1 MNNLTALR
9 RQKGLTQQEMADFLK
24 ISKPTYNHYENG
36 RYEPNIENL
45 IKLADFFHC
54 SVDYLIGHQS
64 SDIIY
69 FDSLSSVQKKLV
81 ELIQKLNDEQGLI
94 VIGYLSDMLKI
105 PYEQVKPVRP
115 W

>member
-1 MNNLTALR
+1 MN
-9 RQKGLTQQEMADFLK
+9 LK
-24 ISKPTYNHYENG
+24 ILRAQHGMSQAELANALKIKQNTLSNYENG
-36 RYEPNIENL
+36 TTQPEISL
-45 IKLADFFHC
+45 ILKIADFFNC
-54 SVDYLIGHQS
+54 SVDYLLGHQANNV
-64 SDIIY
+64 IY
-69 FDSLSSVQKKLV
+69 IDSLTSVQKKLV

>member
-1 MNNLTALR
+1 MN
-9 RQKGLTQQEMADFLK
+9 LK
-24 ISKPTYNHYENG
+24 ILRKNRNITQENLAEYLGVNQKVISHYETG
-36 RYEPNIENL
+36 RNEPDINTL
-45 IKLADFFHC
+45 IKLADYFNC

-64 SDIIY
+64 SDIVY
-69 FDSLSSVQKKLV
+69 FDSLTSVQKKLV